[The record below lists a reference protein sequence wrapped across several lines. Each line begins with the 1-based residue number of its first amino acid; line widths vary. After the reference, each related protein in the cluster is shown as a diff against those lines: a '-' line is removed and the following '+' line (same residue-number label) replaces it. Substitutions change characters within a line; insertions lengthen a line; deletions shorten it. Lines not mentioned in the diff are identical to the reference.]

1 MEYHSREYYQNQL
14 AFPFSGIWGKI
25 GVDIHGSGMRMNC
38 AFRENMIQ
46 E

>member
-1 MEYHSREYYQNQL
+1 MKRTV
-14 AFPFSGIWGKI
+14 GKS
-25 GVDIHGSGMRMNC
+25 VTIHGSGTRTGC